1 MKKILLWNP
10 YLDTCG
16 GGERH
21 MIQICQYYI
30 SKGYELTVSWDKD
43 ISKDLERKL
52 RLNLPT
58 PTTWIPKLSSYS
70 LFQKISLLK
79 RFDVLLYATDGSYF
93 FSSAK
98 KTICFAMVPNRHLYH
113 MSVINRIKTRSWRWI
128 ANSKFTQGNLKRFG
142 VSAHIV
148 YPIIDIPSDSLPQS
162 KPVMG
167 TSLTLISVGRFF
179 RHLHSKRHDVA
190 IAWFVQFLDMYP
202 QYAGSKLILVG
213 GLKQEDKKYYDSLK
227 KLAAEHPHIVFKPNI
242 SYEELHH
249 IYRTGDFYLHFA
261 GWGINEMS
269 HPERTEHLGITPLE
283 AMSYGCIP
291 LCYASGGIPEIVKD
305 GVTGHT
311 FLNRDELSLKLVR
324 LGRDP
329 SLQEKMRGEGIKLLE
344 NQFSHEAFNKSL
356 DSL

>member
-30 SKGYELTVSWDKD
+30 SKGYELTISWEKD
-43 ISKDLERKL
+43 ITKDLERKL
-52 RLNLPT
+52 RLNLP
-58 PTTWIPKLSSYS
+58 PQITWIPKLATYS
-70 LFQKISLLK
+70 LFQKMLLLRK
-79 RFDVLLYATDGSYF
+79 YDILLYATDGSYF
-93 FSSAK
+93 FSTAK
-98 KTICFAMVPNRHLYH
+98 KTICFAMVPNRQLYQ
-113 MSVINRIKTRSWRWI
+113 MDLINRLKTRGWRWI
-128 ANSKFTQGNLKRFG
+128 ANSKFTQGNLKRYG

-148 YPIIDIPSDSLPQS
+148 YPIIDVPTDCLPLS
-162 KPVMG
+162 KPVTG
-167 TSLTLISVGRFF
+167 TALTLVSVGRFF

-190 IAWFVQFLDMYP
+190 IAWFVHFLDTYP
-202 QYAGSKLILVG
+202 QYSGSKLILVG

-227 KLAAEHPHIVFKPNI
+227 KLAVEHPHIIFKPNI

-261 GWGINEMS
+261 GWGINEKS

-311 FLNRDELSLKLVR
+311 FISRDELSQKLVK
-324 LGRDP
+324 LSRDP
-329 SLQEKMRGEGIKLLE
+329 TQQEKMRTEGLKLL
-344 NQFSHEAFNKSL
+344 NNMFTRDAFNHSL
-356 DSL
+356 SQL